1 MGKLVYSMLTSLDG
15 YVSDA
20 TGNFDWSVPDE
31 ELHTFINERSRSV
44 GTYLLGRRMYQ
55 TMVAWETADDWAEGS
70 PTMLDYAEIWQGSQK
85 IVYSTTLTEVA
96 SERTR
101 IEREFDVDA
110 VRALKEASA
119 ADLTIDGPTLAA
131 HALRAGLVDEVA
143 VYVCP
148 VIVGGGNAFYPPDVR
163 LDLELQEQRRC
174 GGGVVYL
181 RYRVRK

>member
-15 YVSDA
+15 YVSDV

-55 TMVAWETADDWAEGS
+55 TMVAWETADDWADDS
-70 PTMLDYAEIWQGSQK
+70 PTMLEYGRIWRSADK
-85 IVYSTTLTEVA
+85 VVYSATLTEVA
-96 SERTR
+96 GERTR
-101 IEREFDVDA
+101 IEREFDRDA
-110 VRALKEASA
+110 VRALKEVSA

-131 HALRAGLVDEVA
+131 QALRAGLVDEVA

-163 LDLELQEQRRC
+163 LDLELEEQRRF
-174 GGGVVYL
+174 GNGVVYL
-181 RYRVRK
+181 RYRVRR